1 MTPEQIAKLEE
12 WRSAKADADAVKSIV
27 AKEQKLRKEI
37 FELFFPEPNEGTNT
51 LELPEG
57 WKLKGVYKL
66 TRNIDDSALSTV
78 MGMLRDVGVNPDTL
92 VQWKPSLKLATYKEL
107 TAEQRNLMDDAI
119 ICKPGSPTIELVA
132 PKEKA

>member
-12 WRSAKADADAVKSIV
+12 WRAAKANADAVKSIV
-27 AKEQKLRKEI
+27 QKEQQLRKEI
-37 FELFFPEPNEGTNT
+37 FELFFPEPKEGTNT

-57 WKLKGVYKL
+57 WKLKGVFKL
-66 TRNIDDSALSTV
+66 TRNIDEAALSTV
-78 MGMLRDVGVNPDTL
+78 TEHLREIGVNADTL

-107 TAEQRNLMDDAI
+107 TAEQRNLMDEAI
-119 ICKPGSPTIELVA
+119 VCKPGSPTVELVA

>member
-12 WRSAKADADAVKSIV
+12 WRAAKADADAVKSIV
-27 AKEQKLRKEI
+27 QKEQQLRKEI
-37 FELFFPEPNEGTNT
+37 FELFFPEPKEGTNT

-57 WKLKGVYKL
+57 WKLKGVFKL
-66 TRNIDDSALSTV
+66 TRNIDEAALSTV
-78 MGMLRDVGVNPDTL
+78 TKHLREIGVNADTL

-107 TAEQRNLMDDAI
+107 TAEQRNLMDEAI
-119 ICKPGSPTIELVA
+119 VCKPGSPTVELVA